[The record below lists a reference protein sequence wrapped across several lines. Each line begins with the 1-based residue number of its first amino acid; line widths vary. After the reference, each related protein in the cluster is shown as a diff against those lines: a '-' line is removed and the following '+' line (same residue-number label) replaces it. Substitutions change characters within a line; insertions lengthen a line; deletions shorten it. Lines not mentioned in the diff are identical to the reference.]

1 MQTETHTHTS
11 DENIISVR
19 MAEEI
24 VIESTTIA
32 PCNSELKRVAA
43 VFNGL
48 HRLGVS
54 QWRSVDVC
62 DGRDDVTGLELWR
75 RHAASCYLY
84 TPRVSNRTFTRFSK
98 RPANFQQT
106 SSN

>member
-54 QWRSVDVC
+54 Q
-62 DGRDDVTGLELWR
+62 
-75 RHAASCYLY
+75 
-84 TPRVSNRTFTRFSK
+84 
-98 RPANFQQT
+98 
-106 SSN
+106 